1 MRIVLGRA
9 SAEVTSVLEILRRA
23 GISAVSG
30 DTDEDDRLVLV
41 EPEDASLALE
51 LLTRLGIAAW
61 AG

>member
-1 MRIVLGRA
+1 MRIVLGLA

-30 DTDEDDRLVLV
+30 DTDEDDRLVLI